1 MAQADALTQRL
12 VQELV
17 PGKQITLAHLIANPD
32 ESLSIRIGLTSQA
45 GPGKSAIGVLTV
57 TPAETAIILADI
69 ALKTAAVSLGHMD
82 CHENGSLILTGMVSE
97 VEAALLA
104 ILRYAAETLHYEACG
119 ITKT

>member
-1 MAQADALTQRL
+1 MAQADALKQRI

-32 ESLSIRIGLTSQA
+32 ESLSIRIGLASQA

-104 ILRYAAETLHYEACG
+104 ILRYSAETLHYEACG